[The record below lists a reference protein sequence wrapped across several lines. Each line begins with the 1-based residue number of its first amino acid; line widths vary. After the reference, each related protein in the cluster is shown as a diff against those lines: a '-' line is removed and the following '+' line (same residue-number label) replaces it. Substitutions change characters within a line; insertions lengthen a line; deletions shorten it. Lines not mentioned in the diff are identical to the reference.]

1 MNTIKA
7 TFLLALICVSFIIKP
22 ADDIHSSPELVIRE
36 VFIAAQ
42 TGNFSLLNKLC
53 DPENSGDGDTKRICD
68 IQNASEEKKAEFK
81 LYFSKASIVS
91 KPIIEGDTAKVKIKF
106 GPNGDLDEEFNLVRR
121 DNKWFL
127 FSF

>member
-1 MNTIKA
+1 MNSIKLTI
-7 TFLLALICVSFIIKP
+7 LLTLTCLSFTIKP
-22 ADDIHSSPELVIRE
+22 ADDIHSKPELVLGE

-42 TGNFSLLNKLC
+42 TGNFSLLTKLC
-53 DPENSGDGDTKRICD
+53 DPENLGDGDTKRICD
-68 IQNASEEKKAEFK
+68 IENASEEKKAEFK

-91 KPIIEGDTAKVKIKF
+91 KPIIEGDTAKIKIKF

-121 DNKWFL
+121 DNKWYL